1 MEPNQMQQTGEAD
14 EIRREMQQQQD
25 KARSDQAQKMDE
37 LLNNVADNMED
48 EERDLRDDG
57 RRHREMK
64 TSLKSLR
71 QQLIDLLGQN

>member
-64 TSLKSLR
+64 TSIKSLQ

>member
-1 MEPNQMQQTGEAD
+1 MEPNQTQQTGEAD

-64 TSLKSLR
+64 TSLKSLQ

>member
-14 EIRREMQQQQD
+14 ETRREMQQQQD

-64 TSLKSLR
+64 TSLKSLQ

>member
-1 MEPNQMQQTGEAD
+1 MEPNQMQQTGETD

-64 TSLKSLR
+64 TSIKSLQ

>member
-64 TSLKSLR
+64 TSLKSLQ